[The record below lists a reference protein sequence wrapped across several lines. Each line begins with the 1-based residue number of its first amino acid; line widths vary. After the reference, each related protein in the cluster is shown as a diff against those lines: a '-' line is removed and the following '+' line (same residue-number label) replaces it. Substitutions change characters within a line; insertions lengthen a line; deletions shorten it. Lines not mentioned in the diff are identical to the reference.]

1 MGRTNPTFRD
11 RLRRIENEWQA
22 FRRGLRTDDQP
33 YFDQVFDDATAHA
46 AAAGY
51 QNPADPWQALLLS
64 VIIEQ
69 QRRIAAIEQ
78 QRERTKETEA
88 GE

>member
-22 FRRGLRTDDQP
+22 FRRGLRTDDQSH
-33 YFDQVFDDATAHA
+33 FDQVFDDAMAHA

-51 QNPADPWQALLLS
+51 QNPVDPWQALFLA

-69 QRRIAAIEQ
+69 QRRLTAIERQ
-78 QRERTKETEA
+78 LEKTKEPEA